1 MSKDKQGPP
10 TEIVG
15 RKAGGQYQVIIRRK
29 VDGKTVEEVV
39 KATDDRRI
47 AADRLQDAFMRSGL

>member
-1 MSKDKQGPP
+1 MIKDKQGPQI
-10 TEIVG
+10 EIVG
-15 RKAGGQYQVIIRRK
+15 RKVGDQYQVLLRRTTA
-29 VDGKTVEEVV
+29 GKTTEEVL